1 MPLHLHVGAPVSAPF
16 DEQLAFIARAET
28 LGLDGVGL
36 AEDARFGDLF
46 ATLSAAADQTSRI
59 WLYPA
64 VTNPITRTPSQQ
76 ATLIRALAERAPGRV
91 KLAIGTGDAALVAS
105 GRSPA
110 RLAMLRKA
118 VLDIREALSDGSIAL
133 FDRIPA
139 GTPQLLLP
147 PPIAM
152 AASGPKTLEAAAEVA
167 DEVLVTSGLA
177 LEARTAVTEAIAEGA
192 MRAGRRARAVP
203 ITYYTLV
210 SIDPDR
216 ELAIERTR
224 PWIHFWLQRRMFKLS
239 LKAMRTPVPP
249 FAEPGNIPAGF
260 LRTAANT
267 LVLAGTPL
275 EVAAKVAR
283 LEEDGV
289 RTLFCM
295 LPGGPKQ
302 HAEGLDLI
310 AAHLLPA
317 AHG

>member
-1 MPLHLHVGAPVSAPF
+1 VSASLA
-16 DEQLAFIARAET
+16 DQVAFIVRAES

-36 AEDARFGDLF
+36 AEDARFGDPF
-46 ATLSAAADQTSRI
+46 ETLSAAAGQTSRI

-64 VTNPITRTPSQQ
+64 VTNPVTRTPSQQ

-105 GRSPA
+105 GHSPA
-110 RLAMLRKA
+110 TLATLRKA
-118 VLDIREALSDGSIAL
+118 VLEIREALGDGSIAL

-139 GTPQLLLP
+139 GTPQALLP
-147 PPIAM
+147 PPVAM
-152 AASGPKTLEAAAEVA
+152 AASGKRALEAAAEVA

-192 MRAGRRARAVP
+192 MRARRRARGVP
-203 ITYYTLV
+203 VTYYTLV
-210 SIDPDR
+210 SIDEDR

-224 PWIHFWLQRRMFKLS
+224 TWIHFWLQRGMFKLS
-239 LKAMRTPVPP
+239 LKAMGMPVPP
-249 FAEPGNIPAGF
+249 FASPAEIPAGF
-260 LRTAANT
+260 LHTAAST
-267 LVLAGTPL
+267 LVLAGSPG

-289 RTLFCM
+289 HTLFCM

-302 HAEGLDLI
+302 HERGLELLATHI
-310 AAHLLPA
+310 LPA
-317 AHG
+317 THG

>member
-1 MPLHLHVGAPVSAPF
+1 MPLHLHIGAPVSAPF

-36 AEDARFGDLF
+36 AEDARFGDPF

-110 RLAMLRKA
+110 RLATLRKA

-139 GTPQLLLP
+139 GTPQSLLP
-147 PPIAM
+147 PPVAM

-210 SIDPDR
+210 SINPDR
-216 ELAIERTR
+216 DLAIERTR

-239 LKAMRTPVPP
+239 LKAMSTPVPP

-302 HAEGLDLI
+302 HVEGLDLI

-317 AHG
+317 AQG